1 MADFIYLVEDDD
13 NIRELVVYALK
24 TAGFEAE
31 GFPTAAAF
39 YRGLE
44 KRLPNLLLLDI
55 MLPDEDGMSILK
67 KVKGSSRTKNIPV
80 IMLTAKST
88 EYDKVMG
95 LDTGA
100 DDYVTKPFGVMEL
113 LSRVRAVL
121 RRAKTDAGTEDS
133 QIISMGDLVL
143 DTQKHEVRVQGKSV
157 VLTYK
162 EFELLSYLMK
172 NKNIVLTRD
181 KILDVIWNYEYEG
194 ESRTVDVHI
203 GSLRQKLG
211 PCGNR
216 IKTVRGV
223 GYKLEDL
230 ES

>member
-1 MADFIYLVEDDD
+1 MADQIFLVEDDE

-24 TAGFEAE
+24 SAGFEAA
-31 GFPTAAAF
+31 GFPDAGAF
-39 YRGLE
+39 YKGLGE
-44 KRLPNLLLLDI
+44 KVPKLILLDI
-55 MLPDEDGMSILK
+55 MLPDEDGISILK
-67 KVKGSSRTKNIPV
+67 KLRNNSRFQNIPV

-88 EYDKVMG
+88 EYDKVIG
-95 LDTGA
+95 LDSGA

-121 RRAKTDAGTEDS
+121 RRSSTGLAEEERMT
-133 QIISMGDLVL
+133 MGDLAL
-143 DTQKHEVRVQGKSV
+143 DTKKHEVYVNGKQV
-157 VLTYK
+157 VLTFK

-172 NKNIVLTRD
+172 NRDIVLTRD

-211 PCGNR
+211 PCGNM

-223 GYKLEDL
+223 GYKMGELQ
-230 ES
+230 

>member
-1 MADFIYLVEDDD
+1 MADQIFLVEDDE

-24 TAGFEAE
+24 TAGFEAT
-31 GFPTAAAF
+31 GFATAGEF
-39 YRGLE
+39 YKGLDAGI
-44 KRLPNLLLLDI
+44 PQLLLLDI
-55 MLPDEDGMSILK
+55 MLPDEDGISILK
-67 KVKGSSRTKNIPV
+67 KLRNNSRLRNIPV

-88 EYDKVMG
+88 EYDKVIG
-95 LDTGA
+95 LDSGA

-121 RRAKTDAGTEDS
+121 RRSGSPSEEETLVL
-133 QIISMGDLVL
+133 GDLVL
-143 DTQKHEVRVQGKSV
+143 DTRKHEVFVQGKPV
-157 VLTYK
+157 ALTFK
-162 EFELLSYLMK
+162 EFELLNYLMK
-172 NKNIVLTRD
+172 NRNIVLTRD

-211 PCGNR
+211 PCGNM

-223 GYKLEDL
+223 GYKLEDKG
-230 ES
+230 

>member
-95 LDTGA
+95 LDTG
-100 DDYVTKPFGVMEL
+100 
-113 LSRVRAVL
+113 
-121 RRAKTDAGTEDS
+121 AKTDAGTEDS

>member
-1 MADFIYLVEDDD
+1 
-13 NIRELVVYALK
+13 
-24 TAGFEAE
+24 
-31 GFPTAAAF
+31 
-39 YRGLE
+39 
-44 KRLPNLLLLDI
+44 

-113 LSRVRAVL
+113 LSRIRAVL

-181 KILDVIWNYEYEG
+181 KILDVIWN
-194 ESRTVDVHI
+194 
-203 GSLRQKLG
+203 
-211 PCGNR
+211 
-216 IKTVRGV
+216 
-223 GYKLEDL
+223 
-230 ES
+230 